1 MQRLAIIMTLII
13 SSQCFSSNFFN
24 EVCTVLK
31 FTLAGTLGGAG
42 CGFCSTAA
50 GLYIAKDANLPNV
63 LMDEH
68 TYFIHNPNGNL
79 TEFDLPSYEIQLVS
93 LYSALGG
100 AIEGFT
106 LGFIAGLAYVWTNP
120 SPRQSSPS
128 PRQSSPS
135 PRQSSTDNSR
145 NSENEL
151 NGSQSNLIEGENNVI

>member
-1 MQRLAIIMTLII
+1 MQRLAIIMALII

-42 CGFCSTAA
+42 CGFCSTSA
-50 GLYIAKDANLPNV
+50 GLYIAKGANLPNV

-68 TYFIHNPNGNL
+68 TYFIHNPNGSL
-79 TEFDLPSYEIQLVS
+79 TEFDLPSYEIKLVS
-93 LYSALGG
+93 AYSALGG

-106 LGFIAGLAYVWTNP
+106 LGFIAGLAYVWTN
-120 SPRQSSPS
+120 
-128 PRQSSPS
+128 PS

>member
-1 MQRLAIIMTLII
+1 MQRLAIIMALII

-120 SPRQSSPS
+120 SPRQSS
-128 PRQSSPS
+128 
-135 PRQSSTDNSR
+135 TDNSR

>member
-120 SPRQSSPS
+120 SPRQSS
-128 PRQSSPS
+128 
-135 PRQSSTDNSR
+135 TDNSR